1 MTVNEG
7 AGTKTADIV
16 IGSVSKATE
25 TDIMESRTGR
35 GSIGIGSSGSHM
47 GAEIGS
53 GTGMVR

>member
-53 GTGMVR
+53 GNGMVR